1 MEEFCSVCGNS
12 KVDEVDYCLHCGST
26 EFVNHRKKFLEENK
40 NNNIMQANT
49 GWVIFCLIAGAIM
62 LPMGLILEE
71 SFIIVLAFVELSS
84 SALMYWALNE
94 KEKMNIDTEEYK
106 QASEI
111 FELCSSENFNHF
123 FNEIA
128 KILFCSTSFQITK
141 TFSEESKAALNERK
155 RREVVEYYTSNIEIQ
170 KRTIKNIRDVLKKWE
185 KAKVRPEIIVER
197 LINILAEKNKVK
209 ASIIK
214 ENYVEGL
221 KEILDKFDEAYNKE
235 IKWFVKQSNN
245 VRNESKIAH
254 DNKNVTGLNYGIIT
268 NSVGSAMAYDFLN
281 NREMNKQSQQQD
293 YKIEDN
299 QNYYEKSTLAG
310 IYKRTIKLYKDFIND
325 IDKEIEKVF

>member
-170 KRTIKNIRDVLKKWE
+170 KRTIKKFRKNNNWKRILKKFHL
-185 KAKVRPEIIVER
+185 R
-197 LINILAEKNKVK
+197 L
-209 ASIIK
+209 
-214 ENYVEGL
+214 
-221 KEILDKFDEAYNKE
+221 
-235 IKWFVKQSNN
+235 QSNC
-245 VRNESKIAH
+245 
-254 DNKNVTGLNYGIIT
+254 GP
-268 NSVGSAMAYDFLN
+268 N
-281 NREMNKQSQQQD
+281 N
-293 YKIEDN
+293 
-299 QNYYEKSTLAG
+299 
-310 IYKRTIKLYKDFIND
+310 
-325 IDKEIEKVF
+325 

>member
-1 MEEFCSVCGNS
+1 M
-12 KVDEVDYCLHCGST
+12 
-26 EFVNHRKKFLEENK
+26 
-40 NNNIMQANT
+40 
-49 GWVIFCLIAGAIM
+49 
-62 LPMGLILEE
+62 
-71 SFIIVLAFVELSS
+71 
-84 SALMYWALNE
+84 
-94 KEKMNIDTEEYK
+94 
-106 QASEI
+106 
-111 FELCSSENFNHF
+111 
-123 FNEIA
+123 
-128 KILFCSTSFQITK
+128 
-141 TFSEESKAALNERK
+141 NERK

-197 LINILAEKNKVK
+197 LINILEEKNKVK
-209 ASIIK
+209 ASTIK

-254 DNKNVTGLNYGIIT
+254 DNKSVTGLNYGIIT

-299 QNYYEKSTLAG
+299 QNYYEKSTLDG
-310 IYKRTIKLYKDFIND
+310 IYERTIKLYSDFIND
-325 IDKEIEKVF
+325 IYEEIEKVF